1 MDVYVYLIFALSIIP
16 GLASACYIYDYTM
29 LILTKKEKYLDAIK
43 SKSVSTLASV
53 ITLVES
59 M

>member
-29 LILTKKEKYLDAIK
+29 LILTKKEVNYTNNIIILK
-43 SKSVSTLASV
+43 
-53 ITLVES
+53 
-59 M
+59 

>member
-43 SKSVSTLASV
+43 SKDEMLVQYPFIGV
-53 ITLVES
+53 I
-59 M
+59 